1 MTFTKL
7 SPDIHEDPPEIRIP
21 VNAAGIKGLYIE
33 ASIKIGEECRS
44 YPIKL
49 SVHVDLP
56 EDRKGVH
63 LSRLANSVIAE
74 AERGCLALE
83 DLLTRISNRAVLVH
97 PPSSYA
103 ETEAEIAIPRNG
115 QMIPVSFRIKRYRSG
130 TEKWE
135 ISVEVEG
142 NTSCPCAKEVF
153 RFYEKT
159 EWELTPTH
167 MQRATARIV
176 LEGDSSFSFK
186 DAIELVEIAES
197 SFSGRLEI
205 SLSRDEEKEAIKKA
219 INNPLFAEDLARV
232 ISWRVS
238 RSAPGIKSNRIKVN
252 VESYESIHPYN
263 VFAEVVLSG
272 EELRNRSRNKEL

>member
-1 MTFTKL
+1 MTSSKP
-7 SPDIHEDPPEIRIP
+7 SPDVHEDPPEIRIP

-33 ASIKIGEECRS
+33 ASIRIGEECRS
-44 YPIKL
+44 YPVKL

-56 EDRKGVH
+56 EDKKGVH

-74 AERGCLALE
+74 AEKGCLALE

-115 QMIPVSFRIKRYRSG
+115 QMIPVSFRVKRYRSG
-130 TEKWE
+130 TENWE
-135 ISVEVEG
+135 ISVEIIG

-159 EWELTPTH
+159 DWELTPTH
-167 MQRATARIV
+167 MQRATAKIV
-176 LEGDSSFSFK
+176 LEGDSSFSLK

-219 INNPLFAEDLARV
+219 INNPLFAEDLARA

-238 RSAPGIKSNRIKVN
+238 RSAPGMKSNRIKVY

-263 VFAEVVLSG
+263 VFSEVVLSG
-272 EELRNRSRNKEL
+272 EELRNRSRDKEL